1 MQRWNVGV
9 LGNEIVLVFFFLYL
23 YVNVTVQE
31 IIFLQS

>member
-9 LGNEIVLVFFFLYL
+9 LGNEIVLGFFLYL